1 MAMAIPAME
10 MILPQSSGGNIPAFL
25 AKLWKMVNN
34 PEIDHLIC
42 WSIEGKSFII
52 KDQTEFA
59 KSLLP
64 YYYKHSNMASFVR
77 QLNMYDF
84 HKVMNVEAGGLRG
97 ERDEVEF
104 AHPYFER
111 GQDHLLE
118 QIKRKVSLTTRGVN
132 QNQLVPVNTEKVTEV
147 LSEVSILKN
156 RQEDL
161 DEKLQHMRNENSQL
175 WNEVENLRQKHERQ
189 QRIVNKLISFLGA
202 MVQGQ
207 SPNGLGVGMKRKL
220 KPSISMIQLALEEEC
235 SNQKEP
241 KVEFPEEP
249 EPHEPIITEVIVP
262 SPVITSYSTQ
272 TQPNNKQFVNPN
284 SNHVVSNLQNHM
296 EPEKTKVITS
306 HRMPAPAPPN
316 VLTSSIAPS
325 APVFIDMSSSMVPT
339 PTKRPVLQR
348 QITKE
353 DFDVDVSNIQA
364 ELDSF
369 KDTLFGQINLD
380 NAMVSS
386 LFDAET
392 ENVPSF
398 YNPEEGLSLQDNK
411 PGVTAEPAKVK
422 FGLPPIPT
430 TVELDLN
437 TPLVQDESTDPL
449 KAMFKRT

>member
-1 MAMAIPAME
+1 
-10 MILPQSSGGNIPAFL
+10 
-25 AKLWKMVNN
+25 
-34 PEIDHLIC
+34 
-42 WSIEGKSFII
+42 
-52 KDQTEFA
+52 
-59 KSLLP
+59 
-64 YYYKHSNMASFVR
+64 
-77 QLNMYDF
+77 
-84 HKVMNVEAGGLRG
+84 VMNVEAGGLRG

-104 AHPYFER
+104 AHPFFER
-111 GQDHLLE
+111 AQDHLLE

-132 QNQLVPVNTEKVTEV
+132 QNQLVPFNNEKVTEV
-147 LSEVSILKN
+147 LSEVSMLKN

-161 DEKLQHMRNENSQL
+161 NEKLHHMSNENSEL
-175 WNEVENLRQKHERQ
+175 WKEVKDLRQKFSGQ
-189 QRIVNKLISFLGA
+189 QRIVNKLIQFLGA

-207 SPNGLGVGMKRKL
+207 SPNGIGVKRKL

-249 EPHEPIITEVIVP
+249 EPREPIIQEVTEDIVP
-262 SPVITSYSTQ
+262 TPVITSYQ
-272 TQPNNKQFVNPN
+272 QFQNKQFINPN
-284 SNHVVSNLQNHM
+284 LNHVNNLQNLQNHV
-296 EPEKTKVITS
+296 EPEKAKVITS
-306 HRMPAPAPPN
+306 HRIPAPGPPT
-316 VLTSSIAPS
+316 VVSGLTSLTPMVPS
-325 APVFIDMSSSMVPT
+325 APVFLDTNSLNSSMV

-386 LFDAET
+386 LFDAES

-398 YNPEEGLSLQDNK
+398 YNSEEGLNLQDNK
-411 PGVTAEPAKVK
+411 SVFATVSEPAKVK
-422 FGLPPIPT
+422 FGQPPIPA

-449 KAMFKRT
+449 KAMFKRK